1 MWIPFGKPGALARV
15 SGGERAPCLFGSV
28 KFYEMGENVLV
39 VADISGMPESKTGI
53 FGFHIHQGGSC
64 GGKDFANTGS
74 HYNPTD
80 APHPGHAGDLPPLFS
95 CGGKVFL
102 AVLTD
107 RFRIPEIM
115 GKTVVIHSRSDDF
128 TSQPAG
134 NAGDKIACGI
144 IALY

>member
-1 MWIPFGKPGALARV
+1 MWIPFGRPGALARV
-15 SGGERAPCLFGSV
+15 AGASQAPCLFGSV

-39 VADISGMPESKTGI
+39 VADISGLPVSKTGV
-53 FGFHIHQGGSC
+53 FGLHIHEGGSC
-64 GGKDFANTGS
+64 TGENFADTGG
-74 HYNPTD
+74 HYDPGQQ
-80 APHPGHAGDLPPLFS
+80 PHPSHAGDLPPLFS
-95 CGGKVFL
+95 CGGKAFF

-107 RFRIPEIM
+107 RFRVQDVI
-115 GKTVVIHSRSDDF
+115 GRTVVIHSEPDDF